1 MNQHVRLIIILNKPV
16 KPRKMM
22 TDKKTSTR
30 ELCSPIMRI
39 DEKEI
44 DNIVSGKLN
53 MADDFLKK
61 TEIISFYP

>member
-1 MNQHVRLIIILNKPV
+1 
-16 KPRKMM
+16 M